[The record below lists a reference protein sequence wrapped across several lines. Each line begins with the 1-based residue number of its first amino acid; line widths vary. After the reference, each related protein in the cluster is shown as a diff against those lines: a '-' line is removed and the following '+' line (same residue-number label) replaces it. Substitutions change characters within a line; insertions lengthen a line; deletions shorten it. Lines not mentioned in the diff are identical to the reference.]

1 MKEFEKFLSLSDF
14 EEFLLEK
21 KASDFLHKVASYIE
35 EDESLEEKERVIY
48 ENIYGEGLEIK
59 KNCEK
64 WVTDLILLHKKFVFR
79 DFDNIKIIIEYI
91 NEGETIKREEFIR
104 DCTDNYNISKL
115 EELSEQTKRSIRRL
129 QRDIELSE
137 EVFCEK
143 LGDEKN
149 TRDLKTPKMMRMLEE
164 VQKIIRLKKQLLDL
178 STEIDN
184 IINEQSNTATNTS
197 PEPDLID
204 FSEGTDAKTKLAILY
219 ELGIFDYLREK
230 AYPINSANKIASLL
244 SAIIG
249 GEAKNLQTYINPIIS
264 PDTDQRN
271 APKKIHKEKARLILQ
286 KLGYIAK
293 KL

>member
-21 KASDFLHKVASYIE
+21 KASDFLHKVATYIE

-137 EVFCEK
+137 GVFCEK

-197 PEPDLID
+197 PEPELID
-204 FSEGTDAKTKLAILY
+204 FSEGTDTKTKIAILQ
-219 ELGIFDYLREK
+219 ELGILSYLMK
-230 AYPINSANKIASLL
+230 KPSVNSANKVASLL
-244 SAIIG
+244 SAVLGI
-249 GEAKNLQTYINPIIS
+249 NSTTLQPYINPIFS
-264 PDTDQRN
+264 PNADQTK
-271 APKKIHKEKARLILQ
+271 APKKIHKEKARQIL
-286 KLGYIAK
+286 LALDYTD
-293 KL
+293 